1 MTVRRQGIRQYRG
14 DVHGRPDAGAR
25 QDFHGTD
32 GVHRCGNAWL
42 RGSTLAQV
50 QAALQP
56 LLDGG
61 VIRLNAY
68 NRNGAAQ
75 EILNATNWIVCSQSP
90 RAGAVYKVNLEKKRT
105 VSLSLRRPETKC

>member
-1 MTVRRQGIRQYRG
+1 MRQRMAAS
-14 DVHGRPDAGAR
+14 VGA
-25 QDFHGTD
+25 T
-32 GVHRCGNAWL
+32 
-42 RGSTLAQV
+42 TLVFGAMIGAQS
-50 QAALQP
+50 ALQP

>member
-1 MTVRRQGIRQYRG
+1 MRQRLAAS
-14 DVHGRPDAGAR
+14 VGATTLVFGAMIGAAAPASADR
-25 QDFHGTD
+25 TWEMPGP
-32 GVHRCGNAWL
+32 L
-42 RGSTLAQV
+42 RGSTLAQA